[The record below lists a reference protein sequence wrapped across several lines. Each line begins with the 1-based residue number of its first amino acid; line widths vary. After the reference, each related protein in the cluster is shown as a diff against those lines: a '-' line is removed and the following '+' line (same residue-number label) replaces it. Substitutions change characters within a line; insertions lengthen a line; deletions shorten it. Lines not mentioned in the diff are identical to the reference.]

1 MSSDRVLRQEIER
14 WVEKAA
20 PPAPWLEHR
29 VIAAL
34 SARAGTSDR
43 SGEWFK
49 ARWAA
54 PAIAALV
61 IAALVV
67 AVLVGSR
74 VGGRVG
80 QVAPSRDPA
89 LVSYRTLIDAD
100 MRTVDL
106 TFTTSVACK
115 TRDACARDLAQTRI
129 ATETLVRDISASQTP
144 APLLGAVG
152 LVQTTARQFIAQL
165 DVALAVVQE
174 PNSDYIAA
182 TGAPSVY
189 DLDMAVAA
197 VDCWPATPKDGHYG
211 VSCS

>member
-29 VIAAL
+29 VIAAV
-34 SARAGTSDR
+34 SAGAGMSHR
-43 SGEWFK
+43 SGNWFK

-54 PAIAALV
+54 PALAALV

-74 VGGRVG
+74 LGGRVG
-80 QVAPSRDPA
+80 QVAPSRDPV
-89 LVSYRTLIDAD
+89 LVSYRTLIDD
-100 MRTVDL
+100 DIRTVDL
-106 TFTTSVACK
+106 SFTTSFACK
-115 TRDACARDLAQTRI
+115 TRDACATDLAQTRT
-129 ATETLVRDISASQTP
+129 ATETLVRDTSAGKTP
-144 APLLGAVG
+144 APLVGAVG
-152 LVQTTARQFIAQL
+152 QVQTAARQFIAQL
-165 DVALAVVQE
+165 DVALQVVQQ

-211 VSCS
+211 ISCT

>member
-29 VIAAL
+29 VIAAV
-34 SARAGTSDR
+34 SARAGTSHQ
-43 SGEWFK
+43 SGSWFR

-54 PAIAALV
+54 PALAALV

-74 VGGRVG
+74 LGGRVG
-80 QVAPSRDPA
+80 QVAPSRDPV

-106 TFTTSVACK
+106 SFTTSSACK
-115 TRDACARDLAQTRI
+115 TRDACASDLAQTRT
-129 ATETLVRDISASQTP
+129 ATEALLRDISASETP
-144 APLLGAVG
+144 PSVLGAVG
-152 LVQTTARQFIAQL
+152 RLKAAAQQFIVQL
-165 DVALAVVQE
+165 DVALAVVQQ

-182 TGAPSVY
+182 TGAPTVY
-189 DLDMAVAA
+189 VLDLAA
-197 VDCWPATPKDGHYG
+197 AEVDCWPITPKDGHYG
-211 VSCS
+211 ISCS